1 MPLVVPIYYFDESS
15 EPVWSVEPAL
25 PEGLSFDNGNI
36 SGIPTTAQPLTTYN
50 ITVIGDLVPITVVV
64 MIEIKDIYSDPV
76 IEDQRNETQL
86 EQEPPETTFPEPE
99 EDQVAYWICPLL
111 LIILL
116 FLTAMLYNARNK
128 NDDVEVEQ

>member
-1 MPLVVPIYYFDESS
+1 MVRLIVANE
-15 EPVWSVEPAL
+15 E
-25 PEGLSFDNGNI
+25 
-36 SGIPTTAQPLTTYN
+36 
-50 ITVIGDLVPITVVV
+50 
-64 MIEIKDIYSDPV
+64 PV

-99 EDQVAYWICPLL
+99 EDKVAYWICPLL